1 MNDLLNAAHTAAER
15 GWHVFPLIPDDKR
28 PAVEDWENRATLD
41 PARID
46 KCWSAGPYG
55 VGIACGPSRLVVVD
69 LDQPKPRQTPPE
81 AWQRPGITCGADVL
95 ADRAES
101 AGQAYPWNTH
111 TVVTGRG
118 GEHLYFSA
126 PTGTELRNTQA
137 RLGWLIDTRAAG
149 GYVVGAGSLA
159 AGRRYRTAH
168 SISPSPLPQWLTD
181 ALKPA
186 PMAQAAP
193 IQLDAARRSTY
204 LTAALRAECD
214 HVVNAPAG
222 QHNIALF
229 IAAQNLGRLVAGGAL
244 AEADVYAALLTAEH
258 QLAATCS
265 ANPPHTERQAHKTIA
280 SGLRAGAK
288 RPRTV
293 AA

>member
-1 MNDLLNAAHTAAER
+1 VNDMLTAARTAAER

-28 PAVEDWENRATLD
+28 PAVEDWENRATTD

-46 KCWSAGPYG
+46 RCWTAGPYG

-69 LDQPKPRQTPPE
+69 LDQPKPHQTPPQT
-81 AWQRPGITCGADVL
+81 WQRPGITCGADVL
-95 ADRAES
+95 ADRADA

-118 GEHLYFSA
+118 GEHLYFAA
-126 PTGTELRNTQA
+126 PAGTELRNTQG
-137 RLGWLIDTRAAG
+137 RLGWLIDTRAGG
-149 GYVVGAGSLA
+149 GYVVAAGSLA
-159 AGRRYRTAH
+159 SGRRYRTAH
-168 SISPSPLPQWLTD
+168 DISPALLPEWLKD

-186 PMAQAAP
+186 PVLQAVP
-193 IQLDAARRSTY
+193 IRLDAARQSTY

-214 HVVNAPAG
+214 HVINAPAG
-222 QHNIALF
+222 SHNIALF

-244 AEADVYAALLTAEH
+244 PEADVYAALLNAEH
-258 QLAATCS
+258 QLAATCT
-265 ANPPHTERQAHKTIA
+265 AKPPHSDRQAHKTIT

>member
-1 MNDLLNAAHTAAER
+1 MNDLLAAAHTAAER

-28 PAVEDWENRATLD
+28 PAVEDWENRATVD
-41 PARID
+41 PSRID
-46 KCWSAGPYG
+46 RCWSAGPYG

-81 AWQRPGITCGADVL
+81 TWQRPGITCGADVL
-95 ADRAES
+95 ADRAEA
-101 AGQAYPWNTH
+101 AGQVYPWNTH

-118 GEHLYFSA
+118 GEHLYFDA
-126 PTGTELRNTQA
+126 PAETELRNTQA

-149 GYVVGAGSLA
+149 GYVVGAGSVA

-168 SISPSPLPQWLTD
+168 DISPSPLPQWLTD

-186 PMAQAAP
+186 PMIQAAP

-214 HVVNAPAG
+214 HVINAPTG

-244 AEADVYAALLTAEH
+244 VEADVYAALLTAER
-258 QLAATCS
+258 QLAAACT
-265 ANPPHTERQAHKTIA
+265 ANPPHTDAQAHKTIA